1 MGLVTASLASLAVA
15 WASLIQ
21 ASSSLAAAQATAS
34 EVHQLR
40 KSLADEREHRRS
52 HEHRSHDHEPPPAAV
67 PVTPIKQLPVG
78 EVRPLFQMERLVYRS
93 TVDELIEDVAR
104 KMHPTRIT
112 PSPPQPLR
120 VDDGGPETLLGRL
133 GFVTGDEVAAVNG
146 FDITT
151 PEQALNAY
159 SLLRQAG
166 YLDVRLVRNH
176 AMMTLHFHV
185 FEDGNAASR

>member
-93 TVDELIEDVAR
+93 TVDEVMEDVAR
-104 KMHPTRIT
+104 KMRPTRIT
-112 PSPPQPLR
+112 PSHPQPLR

-133 GFVTGDEVAAVNG
+133 GFMTGDEVAAVNG

-151 PEQALNAY
+151 PEQALSTY
-159 SLLRQAG
+159 SLLRQAS

-185 FEDGNAASR
+185 FEQGNAASR